1 MSRPAR
7 PIVDIDMADELDARL
22 MLSVLAQVKAG
33 DFSARMPLDWTGVA
47 GKVAD
52 DLNEI
57 IIANQ
62 AGSGSSASAP
72 AVMAMIGTCR
82 PVPSWRPAWTGISPS
97 R

>member
-1 MSRPAR
+1 MHIRVSEATHNAHRRLMSRPAI
-7 PIVDIDMADELDARL
+7 PIVDIDIADELDARL

-62 AGSGSSASAP
+62 AVAS
-72 AVMAMIGTCR
+72 
-82 PVPSWRPAWTGISPS
+82 
-97 R
+97 